1 MIVDKIFLASFVC
14 LLSFVFLSI
23 IIYNETYTFFTGL
36 LKTDNFYFL
45 QLKQLSLFL
54 PPFVDNVMLMITLYG
69 REIFWPIVLILL
81 FIFGGKI
88 GKKTAVIAAIS
99 MILLMPLVSVIKDV
113 IDRPRPNVSGVET
126 FPVSADTFSF
136 PSGHATI
143 VSAGLA
149 TVSIMFRGN
158 MKRTVLFVGLTF
170 EAALVCF
177 SRIYVGVHYPL
188 DVVGGILLG
197 TGFSFLLVGL
207 TQSFLF
213 KTKFVEN

>member
-1 MIVDKIFLASFVC
+1 VDKIFLASFVC

-23 IIYNETYTFFTGL
+23 IIYNERDTIFTGL

-45 QLKQLSLFL
+45 QLNQLSLFL
-54 PPFVDNVMLMITLYG
+54 PNFVDNIMLMITLYG
-69 REIFWPIVLILL
+69 REIFWPIVLIML

-113 IDRPRPNVSGVET
+113 IDRPRPNISEVET

-158 MKRTVLFVGLTF
+158 VKRTILFVGLTF

-207 TQSFLF
+207 TQSFVF
-213 KTKFVEN
+213 KTKCLDN

>member
-1 MIVDKIFLASFVC
+1 VDKIFLASFVC

-23 IIYNETYTFFTGL
+23 IIYNETYTIFTGL

-54 PPFVDNVMLMITLYG
+54 PSFVDNIMLMITLYG
-69 REIFWPIVLILL
+69 REIFWPIVLIML

>member
-1 MIVDKIFLASFVC
+1 MDKIFLASFVC

-23 IIYNETYTFFTGL
+23 IIYNERDTIFTGL

-45 QLKQLSLFL
+45 QLNQLSLFL
-54 PPFVDNVMLMITLYG
+54 PNFVDNIMLMITLYG
-69 REIFWPIVLILL
+69 REIFWPIVLIML

-113 IDRPRPNVSGVET
+113 IDRPRPNISEVEI

-158 MKRTVLFVGLTF
+158 VKRTILFVGLTF

-207 TQSFLF
+207 TQSFVF
-213 KTKFVEN
+213 KTKCLDN

>member
-1 MIVDKIFLASFVC
+1 MDKIFLASFVC

-23 IIYNETYTFFTGL
+23 IIYNETYTIFTGL

-54 PPFVDNVMLMITLYG
+54 PSFVDNIMLMITLYG
-69 REIFWPIVLILL
+69 REIFWPIVLIML

-113 IDRPRPNVSGVET
+113 IDRPRPNISEVET

-207 TQSFLF
+207 TQSFVF
-213 KTKFVEN
+213 KTKCLDN

>member
-1 MIVDKIFLASFVC
+1 MDKIFLASFVC

-23 IIYNETYTFFTGL
+23 IIYNETYTIFTGL

-54 PPFVDNVMLMITLYG
+54 PSFVDNIMLMITLYG
-69 REIFWPIVLILL
+69 REIFWPIVLIML

-99 MILLMPLVSVIKDV
+99 MILLMPLVSVIKEV

-170 EAALVCF
+170 EAAFVCF

-188 DVVGGILLG
+188 DVVGGVLLG

>member
-1 MIVDKIFLASFVC
+1 MDKIFLASFVC

-23 IIYNETYTFFTGL
+23 IIYNERDTIFTGL

-45 QLKQLSLFL
+45 QLNQLSLFL
-54 PPFVDNVMLMITLYG
+54 PNFVDNIMLIITLYG
-69 REIFWPIVLILL
+69 REIFWPIVLIML

-88 GKKTAVIAAIS
+88 GKKTALIAAIS

-113 IDRPRPNVSGVET
+113 IDRPRPNVSGIET

-158 MKRTVLFVGLTF
+158 VKRTILFVALAF

-188 DVVGGILLG
+188 DVLGGILLG
-197 TGFSFLLVGL
+197 TGFSFLIVGL
-207 TQSFLF
+207 TQSFVF
-213 KTKFVEN
+213 KTKFIEN

>member
-1 MIVDKIFLASFVC
+1 MDKIFLASFVC

-23 IIYNETYTFFTGL
+23 IIYNETYTIFTGL

-54 PPFVDNVMLMITLYG
+54 PSFVDNIMLMITLYG
-69 REIFWPIVLILL
+69 REIFWPIVLIML

-99 MILLMPLVSVIKDV
+99 MLLLMPLVSVIKDV

-158 MKRTVLFVGLTF
+158 MERTVLFVGLTF

>member
-1 MIVDKIFLASFVC
+1 MDKIFLASFVC

-23 IIYNETYTFFTGL
+23 IIYNERDTIFTGL
-36 LKTDNFYFL
+36 LQTDNFYFL
-45 QLKQLSLFL
+45 QLNQLSLFL
-54 PPFVDNVMLMITLYG
+54 PNFVDNIMLMITLYG
-69 REIFWPIVLILL
+69 REIFWPIVLIML

-158 MKRTVLFVGLTF
+158 VKRTILFVGLAF

-197 TGFSFLLVGL
+197 TGFSFLIVGL
-207 TQSFLF
+207 TQSFVF
-213 KTKFVEN
+213 KTKCVDN

>member
-1 MIVDKIFLASFVC
+1 MDKIFLASFVC

-23 IIYNETYTFFTGL
+23 IIYNETYTIFTGL

-54 PPFVDNVMLMITLYG
+54 PSFVDNIMLMITLYG
-69 REIFWPIVLILL
+69 REIFWPIVLIML

-170 EAALVCF
+170 EAAFVCF

>member
-1 MIVDKIFLASFVC
+1 MDKIFLASFVC
-14 LLSFVFLSI
+14 LLSFLFLSI
-23 IIYNETYTFFTGL
+23 IIYNETYTIFTGL

-54 PPFVDNVMLMITLYG
+54 PSFVDNIMLMITLYG
-69 REIFWPIVLILL
+69 REIFWPIVLIML

>member
-1 MIVDKIFLASFVC
+1 MDKIFLASFVC

-23 IIYNETYTFFTGL
+23 IIYNERDTIFTGL
-36 LKTDNFYFL
+36 LQTDNFYFL
-45 QLKQLSLFL
+45 QLNQLSLFL
-54 PPFVDNVMLMITLYG
+54 PNFVDNIMLMITLYG
-69 REIFWPIVLILL
+69 REIFWPIVLIML

-113 IDRPRPNVSGVET
+113 VDRPRPNISGVET

-158 MKRTVLFVGLTF
+158 VKRTILFVGLAF

-207 TQSFLF
+207 TNHLYL
-213 KTKFVEN
+213 KLNV

>member
-1 MIVDKIFLASFVC
+1 MDKIFLASFVC

-23 IIYNETYTFFTGL
+23 IIYNETYTIFTGL

-54 PPFVDNVMLMITLYG
+54 PSFVDNIMLMITLYG
-69 REIFWPIVLILL
+69 REIFWPIILIML

>member
-1 MIVDKIFLASFVC
+1 MDKIFLASFVC

-23 IIYNETYTFFTGL
+23 IIYNETYTIFTGL

-54 PPFVDNVMLMITLYG
+54 PSFVDNIMLMITLYG
-69 REIFWPIVLILL
+69 REIFWPIVLIML

-158 MKRTVLFVGLTF
+158 VKRTILFVGLTF

-207 TQSFLF
+207 TQSFVF
-213 KTKFVEN
+213 KTKCLDN

>member
-54 PPFVDNVMLMITLYG
+54 PSFVDNVMLMITLYG
-69 REIFWPIVLILL
+69 REIFWPIVLIML

-113 IDRPRPNVSGVET
+113 IDRPRPNVSEVET
-126 FPVSADTFSF
+126 FTVSADTFSF

-188 DVVGGILLG
+188 DVVGGVLLG

>member
-1 MIVDKIFLASFVC
+1 M
-14 LLSFVFLSI
+14 
-23 IIYNETYTFFTGL
+23 
-36 LKTDNFYFL
+36 
-45 QLKQLSLFL
+45 
-54 PPFVDNVMLMITLYG
+54 
-69 REIFWPIVLILL
+69 L

>member
-1 MIVDKIFLASFVC
+1 MDKIFLASFVC

-23 IIYNETYTFFTGL
+23 IIYNETYTIFTGL

-45 QLKQLSLFL
+45 QLNQLSLFL
-54 PPFVDNVMLMITLYG
+54 PSFVDNIMLMITLYG
-69 REIFWPIVLILL
+69 REIFWPIVLIML

>member
-69 REIFWPIVLILL
+69 REIFWPIVLIML

-113 IDRPRPNVSGVET
+113 IDRPRPNVSEVET
-126 FPVSADTFSF
+126 FTVSADTFSF

-188 DVVGGILLG
+188 DVVGGVLLG

-207 TQSFLF
+207 MQSFLF

>member
-1 MIVDKIFLASFVC
+1 MDKIFLASFVC

-23 IIYNETYTFFTGL
+23 IIYNETYTIFTGL

-45 QLKQLSLFL
+45 QLNQLSLFL
-54 PPFVDNVMLMITLYG
+54 PNFVDNIMLMITLYG
-69 REIFWPIVLILL
+69 REIFWPIVLIML

-113 IDRPRPNVSGVET
+113 VDRPRPNISGVET

-188 DVVGGILLG
+188 DVVGGVLLG

>member
-1 MIVDKIFLASFVC
+1 MDKIFLASFVC

-23 IIYNETYTFFTGL
+23 IIYNETYTIFTGL

-45 QLKQLSLFL
+45 QLNQLSLFL
-54 PPFVDNVMLMITLYG
+54 PNFVDNIMLMITLYG
-69 REIFWPIVLILL
+69 REIFWPIVLIML

-99 MILLMPLVSVIKDV
+99 MLLLMPLVSVIKDV

>member
-1 MIVDKIFLASFVC
+1 MDKIFLASFVC

-23 IIYNETYTFFTGL
+23 IIYNERDTIFTGL

-45 QLKQLSLFL
+45 QLNQLSLFL
-54 PPFVDNVMLMITLYG
+54 PNFVDNIMLIITLYG
-69 REIFWPIVLILL
+69 REIFWPIVLIML

-113 IDRPRPNVSGVET
+113 VDRPRPNISGVET

-158 MKRTVLFVGLTF
+158 VKRTFLFVGLAF

-207 TQSFLF
+207 TQSFVF
-213 KTKFVEN
+213 KTK

>member
-1 MIVDKIFLASFVC
+1 
-14 LLSFVFLSI
+14 
-23 IIYNETYTFFTGL
+23 
-36 LKTDNFYFL
+36 
-45 QLKQLSLFL
+45 
-54 PPFVDNVMLMITLYG
+54 MITLYG
-69 REIFWPIVLILL
+69 REIFWPIILIML

-158 MKRTVLFVGLTF
+158 MKRTILLVGLAF

-197 TGFSFLLVGL
+197 TGSSFLLVGL

>member
-1 MIVDKIFLASFVC
+1 MDKIFLASFVC

-23 IIYNETYTFFTGL
+23 IIYNETYTIFTGL

-54 PPFVDNVMLMITLYG
+54 PSIVDNIMLMITLYG
-69 REIFWPIVLILL
+69 REIFWPIVLIML

-99 MILLMPLVSVIKDV
+99 MLLLMPLVSVIKDV

>member
-1 MIVDKIFLASFVC
+1 MDKIFLASFVC

-23 IIYNETYTFFTGL
+23 IIYNERDTIFTGL

-54 PPFVDNVMLMITLYG
+54 PSFVDNIMLMITLYG
-69 REIFWPIVLILL
+69 REIFWPIVLIML

>member
-1 MIVDKIFLASFVC
+1 MDKIFLASFVC

-23 IIYNETYTFFTGL
+23 IIYNETYTIFTGL

-54 PPFVDNVMLMITLYG
+54 PSFVDNIMLVITLYG
-69 REIFWPIVLILL
+69 REIFWPIVLIML

>member
-1 MIVDKIFLASFVC
+1 VDKIFLASFVC
-14 LLSFVFLSI
+14 LFSFVFLSI
-23 IIYNETYTFFTGL
+23 IIYNERDTIFTGL

-45 QLKQLSLFL
+45 QLNQLSLFL
-54 PPFVDNVMLMITLYG
+54 PNFVDNIMLMITLYG
-69 REIFWPIVLILL
+69 REIFWPIVLIML

-113 IDRPRPNVSGVET
+113 IDRPRPNISEVET

-158 MKRTVLFVGLTF
+158 VKRTILFVGLAF

-207 TQSFLF
+207 TQSFVF
-213 KTKFVEN
+213 KTKCLDN

>member
-1 MIVDKIFLASFVC
+1 MDKIFLASFVC

-23 IIYNETYTFFTGL
+23 IIYNETYTIFTGL

-45 QLKQLSLFL
+45 QLKHLSLFL
-54 PPFVDNVMLMITLYG
+54 PSFVDNIMLVITLYG
-69 REIFWPIVLILL
+69 REIFWPIVLIML

-113 IDRPRPNVSGVET
+113 IDRPRPNASGVET

>member
-1 MIVDKIFLASFVC
+1 MDKIFLASFVC

-23 IIYNETYTFFTGL
+23 IIYNETYTIFTGL

-45 QLKQLSLFL
+45 QLNQLSLFL
-54 PPFVDNVMLMITLYG
+54 PNFVDNIMLMITLYG
-69 REIFWPIVLILL
+69 REIFWPIVLIML

>member
-1 MIVDKIFLASFVC
+1 VDKIFLASFVC
-14 LLSFVFLSI
+14 LLSFLFLSI
-23 IIYNETYTFFTGL
+23 IIYNETYTIFTGL

-54 PPFVDNVMLMITLYG
+54 PSFVDNIMLMITLYG
-69 REIFWPIVLILL
+69 REIFWPIVLIML

>member
-1 MIVDKIFLASFVC
+1 MDKIFLASFVC

-23 IIYNETYTFFTGL
+23 IIYNERDTIFTGL

-45 QLKQLSLFL
+45 QLNQLSLFL
-54 PPFVDNVMLMITLYG
+54 PNFVDNIMLMITLYG
-69 REIFWPIVLILL
+69 REIFWPIVLIML

-113 IDRPRPNVSGVET
+113 IDRPRPNISEVET

-158 MKRTVLFVGLTF
+158 VKRTILFVGLAF

-213 KTKFVEN
+213 KTKCVDN

>member
-1 MIVDKIFLASFVC
+1 MDKIFLASFVC

-23 IIYNETYTFFTGL
+23 IIYNETYTIFTGL

-45 QLKQLSLFL
+45 QLNQFSLFL
-54 PPFVDNVMLMITLYG
+54 PSFVDNIMLMITLYG
-69 REIFWPIVLILL
+69 REIFWPIVLIML

-158 MKRTVLFVGLTF
+158 MKRTILLVGLAF

-197 TGFSFLLVGL
+197 TGSSFLLVGL

>member
-1 MIVDKIFLASFVC
+1 MDKIFLASFVC

-23 IIYNETYTFFTGL
+23 IIYNETYTIFTGL

-54 PPFVDNVMLMITLYG
+54 PSFVDNIMLMITLYG
-69 REIFWPIVLILL
+69 REIFWPIVLIML

-126 FPVSADTFSF
+126 FPVSANTFSF

>member
-1 MIVDKIFLASFVC
+1 MDKIFLASFVC

-23 IIYNETYTFFTGL
+23 IIYNETYTIFTGL

-54 PPFVDNVMLMITLYG
+54 PSFVDNIMLMITLYG
-69 REIFWPIVLILL
+69 REIFWPIVLIML

-158 MKRTVLFVGLTF
+158 MKRTVLYVGLTF

>member
-1 MIVDKIFLASFVC
+1 
-14 LLSFVFLSI
+14 
-23 IIYNETYTFFTGL
+23 
-36 LKTDNFYFL
+36 
-45 QLKQLSLFL
+45 
-54 PPFVDNVMLMITLYG
+54 MITLYG
-69 REIFWPIVLILL
+69 REIFWPIVLIML

-170 EAALVCF
+170 EATLVCF

-197 TGFSFLLVGL
+197 TGSSFLLVGL

>member
-1 MIVDKIFLASFVC
+1 MDKIFLASFVC

-23 IIYNETYTFFTGL
+23 IIYNETYTIFTGL

-54 PPFVDNVMLMITLYG
+54 PSYVDNIMLMITLYG
-69 REIFWPIVLILL
+69 REIFWPIVLIML

-99 MILLMPLVSVIKDV
+99 MLLLMPLVSVIKDV

>member
-1 MIVDKIFLASFVC
+1 MDKIFLASFVC

-23 IIYNETYTFFTGL
+23 IIYNETYTIFTGL

-54 PPFVDNVMLMITLYG
+54 PSFVDNIMLMITLYG
-69 REIFWPIVLILL
+69 REIFWPILLIML

-188 DVVGGILLG
+188 DVVGGVLLG

>member
-1 MIVDKIFLASFVC
+1 MDKIFLASFVC

-23 IIYNETYTFFTGL
+23 IIYNERDTIFTGL

-45 QLKQLSLFL
+45 QLNQLSLFL
-54 PPFVDNVMLMITLYG
+54 PNFVDNIMLMITLYG
-69 REIFWPIVLILL
+69 REIFWPIVLIML

-113 IDRPRPNVSGVET
+113 VDRPRPNISGVET

-158 MKRTVLFVGLTF
+158 VKRTFLFVGLAF

-207 TQSFLF
+207 TQSFVF
-213 KTKFVEN
+213 KTK

>member
-1 MIVDKIFLASFVC
+1 MDKIFLASFVC

-23 IIYNETYTFFTGL
+23 IIYNETYTIFTGL

-54 PPFVDNVMLMITLYG
+54 PSFVDNIMLMITLYG
-69 REIFWPIVLILL
+69 REIFWPIVLIML

>member
-1 MIVDKIFLASFVC
+1 VDKIFLISFVC

-23 IIYNETYTFFTGL
+23 IIYNERDTIFTGL

-45 QLKQLSLFL
+45 QLNQLSLFL
-54 PPFVDNVMLMITLYG
+54 PPFVDDIMLMITLYG
-69 REIFWPIVLILL
+69 REIFWPIVLIML

-113 IDRPRPNVSGVET
+113 IDRPRPNVSGIET

-149 TVSIMFRGN
+149 TVSIMFSGN
-158 MKRTVLFVGLTF
+158 MKRTILFVGLAF

-197 TGFSFLLVGL
+197 TGFSFLLVGF
-207 TQSFLF
+207 TQSFVF
-213 KTKFVEN
+213 KTKFVTN